1 MIPRQGMPRQPKRYG
16 SSGKEIANSG
26 LLGGSKGGFTNG
38 DPSQG
43 SNIMGGNPYQMRPQ
57 RPTSMGPVP
66 TSQPAGPR
74 PVMGGDSMQE
84 SSMAFDKWARDNG
97 KDRSYTGMDISQMA
111 DADRKLYAE
120 WEAGGGMNSPTG
132 GGGPA
137 SNPNEPWRQGGGTT
151 PARVNPY
158 APQPYNSNMDGGD
171 LAKRQAQQAAFLTP
185 GLHQQQNT
193 GIAAANNRYSI
204 GPNGALVAPGSQQMP
219 PNSQTNPYQVQNP
232 NGSYGSSSSSSA
244 SYSSGF
250 GADDYKAKYNEAKA
264 ANEARYAEGHGELS
278 GVRDRSMAALD
289 NLSGQ
294 ELADIEQRGK
304 NRQSSIKQNQQS
316 LGLGGT
322 TVGDTLAMG
331 ADRETSAEKRRAMDA
346 NAQQRIGTDIQ
357 TTGDLTGFIE
367 RRSDPYPD
375 ANPYIQ
381 LAMQQASQ
389 GVGGGGGGTTSNGSY
404 GAPTSGSSGGGGQRA
419 FINNSVGYGPITSSQ
434 PSGNPAPTGVNLE
447 YLTGAALNDPEYM
460 KRFQNTPMTSA
471 PKRLIDQQKYWM

>member
-1 MIPRQGMPRQPKRYG
+1 MIPGGPNAYNPPGMKKFPAYAHG
-16 SSGKEIANSG
+16 SNV
-26 LLGGSKGGFTNG
+26 GGAETGPLATGTGSNPYNAM
-38 DPSQG
+38 DPSNQPFVGASG
-43 SNIMGGNPYQMRPQ
+43 S
-57 RPTSMGPVP
+57 T
-66 TSQPAGPR
+66 APR
-74 PVMGGDSMQE
+74 
-84 SSMAFDKWARDNG
+84 
-97 KDRSYTGMDISQMA
+97 I
-111 DADRKLYAE
+111 
-120 WEAGGGMNSPTG
+120 
-132 GGGPA
+132 
-137 SNPNEPWRQGGGTT
+137 
-151 PARVNPY
+151 NPY
-158 APQPYNSNMDGGD
+158 APQPTTAPRGTMDMI
-171 LAKRQAQQAAFLTP
+171 RNQQTAALTP
-185 GLHQQQNT
+185 GALT
-193 GIAAANNRYSI
+193 GAMGGIAAANNRYSI

-219 PNSQTNPYQVQNP
+219 PNSQTNPYQVP
-232 NGSYGSSSSSSA
+232 NADGSYGTGSSSSSSA

-304 NRQSSIKQNQQS
+304 NRQSSIRQNQQS

-389 GVGGGGGGTTSNGSY
+389 GVGGGGTGTSSSGGY
-404 GAPTSGSSGGGGQRA
+404 GAPTSGSSAGGQRA
-419 FINNSVGYGPITSSQ
+419 FINNSQGYGPITSSQ

-460 KRFQNTPMTSA
+460 KRFGQTNMTSA
-471 PKRLIDQQKYWM
+471 PKMLIQKQQYRY